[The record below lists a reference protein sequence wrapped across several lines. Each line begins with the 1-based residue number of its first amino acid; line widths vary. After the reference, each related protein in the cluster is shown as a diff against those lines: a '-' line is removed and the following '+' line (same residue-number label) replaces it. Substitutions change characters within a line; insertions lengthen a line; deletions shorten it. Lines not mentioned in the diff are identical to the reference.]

1 VKLLETVKWE
11 IEADA
16 MVVWSSGGSDQIWSA
31 SNKTSNIKKL

>member
-16 MVVWSSGGSDQIWSA
+16 MVVWSGGSDQIWSA
-31 SNKTSNIKKL
+31 SNKISNIKKL